1 LTLSCCS
8 QEYLRQAE
16 KRDAIHVTAGWL
28 EKKKAP
34 SEAATPSEASM
45 KRKST
50 EGSGKDEVKKAKEER
65 PLPECTAA
73 ERDKNLRK
81 AFSISEPRGRGVKM
95 APIQGASVYSDLLS
109 PAYNQ
114 QQIEDRYRHHRHS
127 SSYGL
132 GSSFHEPR
140 GGYRGRYGPSAPL
153 SQAQSWDQGHYGY
166 GYRRR

>member
-81 AFSISEPRGRGVKM
+81 PFPF
-95 APIQGASVYSDLLS
+95 LS
-109 PAYNQ
+109 LAV
-114 QQIEDRYRHHRHS
+114 E
-127 SSYGL
+127 
-132 GSSFHEPR
+132 E
-140 GGYRGRYGPSAPL
+140 
-153 SQAQSWDQGHYGY
+153 
-166 GYRRR
+166 